1 MNLIADLY
9 NAFEPLLPLEAGD
22 PAYVDCQEVRGDWNV
37 LEDLGQKI
45 ILSPQPTC
53 RLYTGHRGVG
63 KSTELLRLQDYLR
76 GKGYFVVYFPADK
89 ADIEPEDTE
98 YSDILLACT
107 RHVLEALKDHA
118 NPSPLLNWLKSR
130 WQSLKDLAMTELS
143 FESLEVEGQISQFAK
158 LTANL
163 RAVPNLR
170 QEIRKQ
176 VDAHTVSLVE
186 ALNKFI
192 EEAQTQLPYGCSQI
206 VVMADNLDRITPI
219 TQENGRNNYDEIF
232 LDRSEQLKALK
243 CHVIYTVP
251 ISMVYSRRCTLLE
264 DSYGKPQVLPMIMV
278 RDTKNS
284 THALGVAKMKE
295 LIAKRVETVNS
306 NLSKFL
312 EPKVFDSID
321 TLERVCLMS
330 GGHVRNLM
338 SLMQTAIERTPKL
351 PIPAKA
357 LQRAITE
364 ARDTYRNTVEEDQ
377 WITLANVSRFK
388 RIPNDDQH
396 RGLLLNRCLLE
407 YRYLDTEGE
416 IKRWYDVH
424 PLIKGIEQFQEA
436 QSKIEEA

>member
-1 MNLIADLY
+1 MSLIANLY
-9 NAFEPLLPLEAGD
+9 NAFEPLHPLPAGD
-22 PAYVDCQEVRGDWNV
+22 PAYVDCQEVRGDWDV

-63 KSTELLRLQDYLR
+63 KSTELLRLQDYLHS
-76 GKGYFVVYFPADK
+76 KGYFIVYFAADK

-107 RHVLEALKDHA
+107 RHVLESLKDYA

-130 WQSLKDLAMTELS
+130 WLSLKDLALTELS
-143 FESLEVEGQISQFAK
+143 FEGLKVEGQISQFAK

-186 ALNKFI
+186 ALNEFI
-192 EEAQTQLPYGCSQI
+192 EEAQKKLPSGFSQLVI
-206 VVMADNLDRITPI
+206 MADNLDRIVPI
-219 TQENGRNNYDEIF
+219 IQENGRNNHDEIF

-278 RDTKNS
+278 RNPKNGIY
-284 THALGVAKMKE
+284 APGIAKMKE
-295 LIAKRVETVNS
+295 VIAKRVATVDV

-312 EPKVFDSID
+312 ETKVFDSGEI
-321 TLERVCLMS
+321 LERVCLMS

-338 SLMQTAIERTPKL
+338 SLMQTTIERTAKL
-351 PIPAKA
+351 PIPARA
-357 LQRAITE
+357 VQRAITE
-364 ARDTYRNTVEEDQ
+364 ARDTYRNTVEEEQ
-377 WITLANVSRFK
+377 WITLAKVSHFK

-396 RGLLLNRCLLE
+396 RELLLNRCLLE

-424 PLIKGIEQFQEA
+424 PLIKGIEQFQEVMA
-436 QSKIEEA
+436 QIKKT